1 MKMRKTKLSV
11 CVALASGLGSGM
23 VMAQEDQAGTGT
35 DGMVLEEV
43 VVTGFRQSLEAARD
57 IKRDSA
63 NMTDSIVAEDIGK
76 MPDLNLA
83 ESLQRVPGV
92 SITREGGEGR
102 NITVR
107 GLGPDFSRVTLNGM
121 EVPSGTGGLDSSG
134 GINRGRSFDFNVFGS
149 ELFNKITINKSGV
162 AHIEEGGLASTV
174 ELYSHKPLDNPG
186 QRILLS
192 GQGSYNLDTEE
203 TDPRFTALYSNTF
216 ADDTIGVLFAY
227 SQSDRTVHQDG
238 FGTVRWTS
246 PFSNGNSWAG
256 TDSDVI
262 INGTPNPQAN
272 YPGEAIDSSQALDYM
287 WHPRLPRMD
296 SFNREQERAG
306 YVASFQYR
314 PVDTMTFSLDVV
326 GSELDADVAS
336 YNYFGQFRNLQED
349 ITPVE
354 VTLDDAGRV
363 ITAGTFDNV
372 QPRSESRGQFS
383 ETSFLQTVVSGEFI
397 LTDNMTLDVMYGNA
411 TSEHNEDQYRFN
423 ITAAEGHLYNYSF
436 AEDSDI
442 AEMSYGFDI
451 LDPANYDWSGPSL
464 RRDKVDRENNTFKM
478 DLEIVGD
485 TSLIRTGII
494 WNNREVDSRHFTPIN
509 INPDLAP
516 VSAENSR
523 PASQALDD
531 FAAALDTPSGFPNDW
546 LVSDFNASIREYNA
560 GQFEFAPDNSST
572 FDVEEETLGG
582 YIEAEFDTQLLGR
595 PFTANVGL
603 RVVSTDMTSTGVA
616 SDGQGG
622 FIPTKTEQD
631 YTEYLPSTN
640 FSWEF
645 IDDVLFRL
653 SMGRNISRPG
663 LGSLAGSV
671 SVTPINQN
679 VSIGNPDLEP
689 LRADSIDAGVEWY
702 FNDTGLLSVTF
713 FRKEIDSFITGE
725 TLENQA
731 LPANVRDVVAA
742 LPEYDPSSPLF
753 DPSVI
758 SPDSDAWNIST
769 SVNGEGADLDGYEI
783 GYQQNFDFLP
793 IQGFGAFANYTHVE
807 SEAEFGNGIVG
818 SLEGLSEDSYNVGV
832 FYEND
837 LLGVR
842 FVVNDRDDY
851 ITDQTGSNGNAQHA
865 TTGPT
870 RLDMSAYWNVTDWL
884 TVTLEG
890 YNLTNE
896 EERLY
901 TTGPTGD
908 MDLVREFNST
918 GTEILLGVRANF

>member
-1 MKMRKTKLSV
+1 MRKTKLSV
-11 CVALASGLGSGM
+11 CVALASGLGSGLAL
-23 VMAQEDQAGTGT
+23 AQQDPTSGDKE
-35 DGMVLEEV
+35 GMVLEEI

-63 NMTDSIVAEDIGK
+63 NMTDNIVAEDIGK

-107 GLGPDFSRVTLNGM
+107 GLGPDFTRVTLNGM

-186 QRILLS
+186 QKILLS

-203 TDPRFTALYSNTF
+203 LDPRLVALYSNTF
-216 ADDTIGVLFAY
+216 MDDTIGVLVSY
-227 SQSDRTVHQDG
+227 TQSDRTVHQDG
-238 FGTVRWTS
+238 FGTVRYTS
-246 PFSNGNSWAG
+246 PFSNGRSWAG
-256 TDSDVI
+256 TDADTI

-272 YPGEAIDSSQALDYM
+272 YPGEAIDPTQQLDYL

-296 SFNREQERAG
+296 SFNREQERSG

-326 GSELDADVAS
+326 GSELDADVES
-336 YNYFGQFRNLQED
+336 YNYFAQFRNLQD
-349 ITPVE
+349 SITPRE
-354 VTLDDAGRV
+354 VTLDNAGRV

-383 ETSFLQTVVSGEFI
+383 ETSFLQTVVSGQF
-397 LTDNMTLDVMYGNA
+397 LLRDNMTLDVMYGNA
-411 TSEHNEDQYRFN
+411 TSDHDEDQYRFN
-423 ITAAEGHLYNYSF
+423 ITAKEGHPFSYSF
-436 AEDSDI
+436 EDDSDV

-451 LDPANYDWSGPSL
+451 LDPANYDWSGPTL
-464 RRDKVDRENNTFKM
+464 RRDRVERDNDTFKM
-478 DLEIVGD
+478 DLEITSD
-485 TSLIRTGII
+485 TSLVRTGLI
-494 WNNREVDSRHFTPIN
+494 WNNRQVQSKRFNPIN

-516 VSAENSR
+516 VSADNTR
-523 PASQALDD
+523 RASQVLDD
-531 FAAALDTPSGFPNDW
+531 FGAALDSPSGFPKDW
-546 LVSDFNASIREYNA
+546 LVSDFGASIREYNA
-560 GQFEFAPDNSST
+560 GQFEFVPDDSNT

-582 YIEAEFDTQLLGR
+582 YVEAEFDTELLGR

-603 RVVSTDMTSTGVA
+603 RVVKTELTSRGVS
-616 SDGQGG
+616 SDGLGG
-622 FIPTKTEQD
+622 FIPTTFEQD

-640 FSWEF
+640 LVWEF
-645 IDDVLFRL
+645 YDNVLLRL
-653 SMGRNISRPG
+653 AMGRNLSRPG

-671 SVTPINQN
+671 DVTPINQN

-689 LRADSIDAGVEWY
+689 LRADSVDLGVEWY
-702 FNDTGLLSVTF
+702 FNDTGLLSLTF

-725 TLENQA
+725 TLESQS
-731 LPANVRDVVAA
+731 LPSDVRNVVAA
-742 LPEYDPSSPLF
+742 LPQYNPDSPLF
-753 DPSVI
+753 DPSLI
-758 SPDSDAWNIST
+758 SPDSDDWNIST

-832 FYEND
+832 YYEND
-837 LLGVR
+837 LFGLR

-851 ITDQTGSNGNAQHA
+851 ITDQTGSNGNAQHG

-870 RLDMSAYWNVTDWL
+870 RLDMSAYWNITDYL
-884 TVTLEG
+884 QLTLEG

-908 MDLVREFNST
+908 MDLIREFNST
-918 GTEILLGVRANF
+918 GTEILLGLRATF